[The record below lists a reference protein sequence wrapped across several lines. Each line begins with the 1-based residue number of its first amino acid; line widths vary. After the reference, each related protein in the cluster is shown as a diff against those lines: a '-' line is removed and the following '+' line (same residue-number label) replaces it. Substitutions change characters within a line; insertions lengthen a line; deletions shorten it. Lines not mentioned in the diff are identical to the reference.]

1 MKRSFSTTIALAAV
15 AWTVAQTV
23 PTDAR
28 ALQCHVGTFQF
39 FPGGGI
45 KSCRIE
51 ADHQFWT
58 AKGERIVCARNSVLV
73 QHENGAIARCT
84 IPEPLVFGGTR
95 CPAGSTVELHPDG
108 GLKVCGKPD

>member
-1 MKRSFSTTIALAAV
+1 MKITGSFPTTIAFAAV
-15 AWTVAQTV
+15 AWAVVQTV
-23 PTDAR
+23 PTDVW
-28 ALQCHVGTFQF
+28 ALQCQAGTFQF

-58 AKGERIVCARNSVLV
+58 AKGERIVCARNSLLV

-84 IPEPLVFGGTR
+84 IPEPLVFGATG
-95 CPAGSTVELHPDG
+95 CPSGSTVELH
-108 GLKVCGKPD
+108 